1 MNLFGGS
8 YRREGERLWVGRGQ
22 GGKKQIW
29 DNILKEATGPVKVE
43 PVSPTREEVQWGG
56 AG

>member
-43 PVSPTREEVQWGG
+43 PVSPTMEEVQWGG